1 LGTGTIFSFAITRV
15 LFSNMSRSLIA
26 FLCAWL
32 ELAAQLRADIYVPSD
47 YPTIQAAINAASAG
61 DVIHLAA
68 GRYHEALVITQS
80 VTLAGSGTNN
90 CVLYGSTNVPLVS
103 ITGPGMVTL
112 SGLEI
117 NGGTYLGGFYNG
129 TSSQGITAT
138 NANLVLNQIVVNQI
152 INFMVTVTDGTLAA
166 TNTALWTR
174 DLLIQCDVGL
184 ELDGCTGVIN
194 GLSQN
199 GGRIDH
205 TVNINGASNHH
216 SDMTVANATI
226 RTSMG
231 SYGNCIRTY
240 VNSNV
245 RITNCFLY
253 RGAGETVPAY
263 PTFNHSAISVNGYS
277 NTVTI
282 TANTISNAPWA
293 MYFYG
298 SPGIGGNQITVQD
311 NQILNST
318 IGGVVLDGLNYKG
331 IDLGGGVLGSH
342 GGNVFTESPKPATY
356 TNDVLF
362 TGSSSPSSA
371 NVLAL
376 YNTWSNPNTDSVVYD
391 KLDDPKYG
399 RLITTPL
406 AIKSSKWNP
415 AHQPVLA
422 WAERG
427 AGEAYTVETS
437 RIFPRRRGTRRPGP
451 GRSPTQAWQIWRGPI
466 RRQ

>member
-1 LGTGTIFSFAITRV
+1 
-15 LFSNMSRSLIA
+15 MSRSLIV
-26 FLCAWL
+26 FLCVWL
-32 ELAAQLRADIYVPSD
+32 GLVVEIRADIFVPTD
-47 YPTIQAAINAASAG
+47 YPTIQGAINASSAG

-90 CVLYGSTNVPLVS
+90 CVVYGSTNVPLVS
-103 ITGPGMVTL
+103 IIGPGTVAL
-112 SGLEI
+112 SGFEI
-117 NGGTYLGGFYNG
+117 NGGNYLGGFYNG
-129 TSSQGITAT
+129 VSSQGITAT
-138 NANLVLNQIVVNQI
+138 NVNLVLNQMVVNQI
-152 INFMVTVTDGTLAA
+152 INFMVTDTDGTLAA
-166 TNTALWTR
+166 TNIALWTR

-184 ELDGCTGVIN
+184 ELDGCTGAIN

-216 SDMTVANATI
+216 SDMTVANAMI

-298 SPGIGGNQITVQD
+298 SPGIGGNQIMVQD
-311 NQILNST
+311 NLIVSST

-331 IDLGGGVLGSH
+331 IDLGGGALGSH
-342 GGNVFTESPKPATY
+342 GGNVFSESPHPTTY

-371 NVLAL
+371 NVMAL
-376 YNTWSNPNTDSVVYD
+376 YNTWSNPTNTDNVVYD
-391 KLDDPKYG
+391 KLDDPKFG
-399 RLITTPL
+399 RLIAAPL
-406 AIKSSKWNP
+406 VIKSFKWSP
-415 AHQPVLA
+415 THQPALA

-427 AGEAYTVETS
+427 AGEAYTVETCTNIS
-437 RIFPRRRGTRRPGP
+437 APAWVAAPGTWPITNASLADMVWTNSAPTAANLFYRL
-451 GRSPTQAWQIWRGPI
+451 RSNLP
-466 RRQ
+466 